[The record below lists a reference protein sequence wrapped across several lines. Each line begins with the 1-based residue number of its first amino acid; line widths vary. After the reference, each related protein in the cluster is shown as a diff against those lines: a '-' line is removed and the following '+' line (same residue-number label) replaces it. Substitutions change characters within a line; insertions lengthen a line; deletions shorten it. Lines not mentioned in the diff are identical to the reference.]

1 MPDEDAFMYLSVL
14 RELEKLQ
21 AELAKADPA
30 DATKAAEI
38 VGCMAGS
45 LRRLD
50 TRDTARQP
58 VARRPANRQIA
69 RRA

>member
-1 MPDEDAFMYLSVL
+1 MYLSVL

-30 DATKAAEI
+30 DEAKAAEI
-38 VGCMAGS
+38 VARMAQS

-50 TRDTARQP
+50 TA
-58 VARRPANRQIA
+58 
-69 RRA
+69 

>member
-1 MPDEDAFMYLSVL
+1 MYLSVL

-21 AELAKADPA
+21 VEIAAADPA
-30 DATKAAEI
+30 DEAKAAEI
-38 VGCMAGS
+38 VARMAQS

-50 TRDTARQP
+50 TRDTSRTPAP
-58 VARRPANRQIA
+58 RRSLATPTA

>member
-1 MPDEDAFMYLSVL
+1 MYLSVL

-21 AELAKADPA
+21 AEIAVADPA
-30 DATKAAEI
+30 DEAKAAEI
-38 VGCMAGS
+38 VARMAQS

-50 TRDTARQP
+50 TRDTAR
-58 VARRPANRQIA
+58 RPAPRRSLATPTA

>member
-1 MPDEDAFMYLSVL
+1 MYLSVL

-38 VGCMAGS
+38 VGRMAGS

-50 TRDTARQP
+50 TRDTGMAP
-58 VARRPANRQIA
+58 AARRAPKRQIA
-69 RRA
+69 RSA

>member
-1 MPDEDAFMYLSVL
+1 MYLSVL

-21 AELAKADPA
+21 AEIARADPA
-30 DATKAAEI
+30 DEAKAAEI
-38 VGCMAGS
+38 VARMALS

-50 TRDTARQP
+50 TRDA
-58 VARRPANRQIA
+58 AGRPAPRRGLAPPTA

>member
-1 MPDEDAFMYLSVL
+1 MYLSVL

-21 AELAKADPA
+21 AEIAIADPA
-30 DATKAAEI
+30 DEAKAAEI
-38 VGCMAGS
+38 VARMAQS

-50 TRDTARQP
+50 TRDTAR
-58 VARRPANRQIA
+58 RPAPRRSLATATA

>member
-1 MPDEDAFMYLSVL
+1 MYLSVL

-30 DATKAAEI
+30 DEAKAAEI
-38 VGCMAGS
+38 VRSMAVS

-50 TRDTARQP
+50 TRDTARTP
-58 VARRPANRQIA
+58 APRGRAEARTA

>member
-1 MPDEDAFMYLSVL
+1 MYLSVL

-21 AELAKADPA
+21 AELAAADPTDEA
-30 DATKAAEI
+30 KAAEI
-38 VGCMAGS
+38 VSRMAQG

-50 TRDTARQP
+50 TRDTSLTPAS
-58 VARRPANRQIA
+58 RRGLAPRKA

>member
-1 MPDEDAFMYLSVL
+1 MYLSVL

-21 AELAKADPA
+21 AEIARGDPA
-30 DATKAAEI
+30 DEAKAAEI
-38 VGCMAGS
+38 VARMAQS

-50 TRDTARQP
+50 TRDTAR
-58 VARRPANRQIA
+58 RPASRRSLALPTA